1 MTTLLIDNYDSYTY
15 IIYQYLWEIN
25 GERPIVIKNNSFNID
40 ELTNI
45 PFDNIVISPGPGT
58 PDNPE
63 DVGLSMEVLE
73 RFPDTPILG
82 VCLGLQCMGK
92 HFGGIVKKAPQEMHG
107 KYSELIIHGSPLF
120 KGLPEVINVVRYH
133 SLIVERESF
142 PEYLRCTAET
152 KDQGLVM
159 ALEHT
164 TQPFYGVQFHPESI
178 GTEYGKEIFRNF
190 KNISDYWIRTKRLPV
205 TTKKIIRTFTT
216 LEMPWTDPESAFEN
230 LFQNQTYSFW
240 LDSSKAGYNGRYSF
254 MGLPEYII
262 EAHNKKICFINPSS
276 QTINKPEVISTDLFG
291 ILKECL
297 LNEEI
302 ESNGS
307 AIPFKGGFIGYLG
320 YESTMHLN
328 IELNEYPMEYPES
341 LQMWVEKFLTF
352 DHQENKVYL
361 CYAGTD
367 IESGNKWFLDTRKKL
382 NQKETKHKLRFLITK
397 EANET
402 PRLDLSLSQSR
413 ETYLDNISKI
423 KNYLK
428 SGDTYEVC
436 LSNEFRI
443 KTDINSFEL
452 YKVLRISNPAPY
464 SAYIQLP
471 GTAILSSS
479 PECFITLD
487 KTGNIRSEPIKGTRS
502 KGKSEKENT
511 EIRKSLAESEKDH
524 SELLMIID
532 LIRNDLSMSCEK
544 GTVNVSDFMKITEYA
559 TVLQLSSVIEG
570 KLREGTT
577 AVDVLKSAFPGGSI
591 TGAPKF
597 RTMQIINSLEKR
609 PRGVYTGSIGYL
621 SIDHAADF
629 NIAIRTIVNHE
640 SRNEISFGSGGA
652 VIAESNPEEEYKEIL
667 VKGYAL
673 LRAVYLAKFGKFENY
688 KVGPEDESA
697 DHEQKSDAT
706 TQQKYMVKKPDL
718 ENIFQ

>member
-25 GERPIVIKNNSFNID
+25 GEKPIVIKNNSIHID

-92 HFGGIVKKAPQEMHG
+92 FFGGVVKKAPQEMHG
-107 KYSELIIHGSPLF
+107 KYSELTIYDSPLF
-120 KGLPEVINVVRYH
+120 KGLPESIKVVRYH
-133 SLIVERESF
+133 SLIVEKETF
-142 PEYLRCTAET
+142 PDQLKCTAET
-152 KDQGLVM
+152 KDQRLVM
-159 ALEHT
+159 ALEHKT
-164 TQPFYGVQFHPESI
+164 RPFYGVQFHPESI

-205 TTKKIIRTFTT
+205 VSGKTKRTFIAH
-216 LEMPWTDPESAFEN
+216 EIPWTDPEAAFEK
-230 LFQNQTYSFW
+230 LFLHHTYAFW
-240 LDSSKAGYNGRYSF
+240 LDSSKTGYNGRYSF

-262 EAHNKKICFINPSS
+262 EAYNKKIRFLNPLSE
-276 QTINKPEVISTDLFG
+276 TISKPEIISTDLFG

-297 LNEEI
+297 LNEEL
-302 ESNGS
+302 EPDSS
-307 AIPFKGGFIGYLG
+307 SIPFKGGFIGYLG
-320 YESTMHLN
+320 YESTMHMN
-328 IELNEYPMEYPES
+328 IELNEFPLEYPEA
-341 LQMWVEKFLTF
+341 LQMWVEKYITF
-352 DHQENKVYL
+352 DHMENKLYL

-367 IESGNKWFLDTRKKL
+367 TKQGNQWISEVREKLIKKVPV
-382 NQKETKHKLRFLITK
+382 QKLRFSVTNEI
-397 EANET
+397 NET
-402 PRLDLSLSQSR
+402 PRLDLLLSQSR

-423 KNYLK
+423 KAYLK

-443 KTDINSFEL
+443 KTQINSFEL
-452 YKVLRISNPAPY
+452 YKVLRLSNPAPY
-464 SAYIQLP
+464 SAYIQMP
-471 GTAILSSS
+471 ETVILSSS

-487 KTGNIRSEPIKGTRS
+487 KEGHIKSEPIKGTRS
-502 KGKSEKENT
+502 KGKSEHET
-511 EIRKSLAESEKDH
+511 MEIRKSLAESEKDH

-570 KLREGTT
+570 KLKEGTT

-591 TGAPKF
+591 TGAPKL

-629 NIAIRTIVNHE
+629 NIAIRTIVHHL
-640 SRNEISFGSGGA
+640 RQNELSFGSGGA
-652 VIAESNPEEEYKEIL
+652 IIAESNPEDEYKEIL

-673 LRAVYLAKFGKFENY
+673 LRAIYLTRFGKFEHY
-688 KVGPEDESA
+688 KIGPA
-697 DHEQKSDAT
+697 DSPTDTEPKADLTS
-706 TQQKYMVKKPDL
+706 QQKYMIKKPDL